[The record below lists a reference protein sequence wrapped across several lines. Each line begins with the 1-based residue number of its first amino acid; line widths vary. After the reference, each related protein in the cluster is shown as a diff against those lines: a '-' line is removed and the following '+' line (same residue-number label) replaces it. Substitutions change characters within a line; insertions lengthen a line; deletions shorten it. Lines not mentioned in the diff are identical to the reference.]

1 MSDDAPYT
9 PPPTVCLCGHSP
21 LEEFRADARDIPPT
35 PHSLG
40 CSECGRAWLFKSG
53 EWLNPPCERCGSTG
67 VIRIER
73 EPDGSGGGA
82 VPCVCVAGDAA
93 VVRDRQPEEVHP
105 C

>member
-9 PPPTVCLCGHSP
+9 PPPAACLCGHSP

-40 CSECGRAWLFKSG
+40 CSECGRLWLFEAD

-67 VIRIER
+67 VIQVE
-73 EPDGSGGGA
+73 DGRD
-82 VPCVCVAGDAA
+82 VPCACVAGDAA
-93 VVRDRQPEEVHP
+93 VVRDRQPEEAP
-105 C
+105 RC